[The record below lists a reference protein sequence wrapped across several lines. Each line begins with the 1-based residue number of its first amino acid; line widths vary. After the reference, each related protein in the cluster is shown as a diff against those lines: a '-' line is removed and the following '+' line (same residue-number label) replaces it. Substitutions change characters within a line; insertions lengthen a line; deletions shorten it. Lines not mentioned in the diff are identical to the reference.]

1 MVIAELEQL
10 KEKLASLEA
19 SLTEYTKNI
28 SLPIK
33 EAIQKDWAEAKA
45 LLKKFEEMQAPKKIE
60 EPEKKTDPFRTK
72 K

>member
-1 MVIAELEQL
+1 MAELEQL
-10 KEKLASLEA
+10 KQKLASLEA
-19 SLTEYTKNI
+19 SLTEYTRNI

-33 EAIQKDWAEAKA
+33 EAIQGEWAEVKA

-60 EPEKKTDPFRTK
+60 EPIEPFRTK